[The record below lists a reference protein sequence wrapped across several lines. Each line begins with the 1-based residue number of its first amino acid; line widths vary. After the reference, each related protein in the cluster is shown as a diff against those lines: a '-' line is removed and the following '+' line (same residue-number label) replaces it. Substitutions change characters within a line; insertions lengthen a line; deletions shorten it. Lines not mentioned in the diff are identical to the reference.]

1 MTTLD
6 SASRF
11 YSRAFNDYLVSRTLE
26 RPMTHRRRTPLPRF
40 STLRKERARPLSTS
54 YLYTP
59 IERDI
64 VPPTYTS
71 THLSRREVPLCT
83 PDQLLDIIRE
93 PTGYY
98 ALPTDPWNEV
108 YPGIFLSD
116 AYRIRHFRPLRRPY
130 YKTWFPIR

>member
-1 MTTLD
+1 EAHDIYIQWVPSHVGSYGNGQAHL
-6 SASRF
+6 SRI
-11 YSRAFNDYLVSRTLE
+11 SRSEHRTSD
-26 RPMTHRRRTPLPRF
+26 THRRRTPLPRF
-40 STLRKERARPLSTS
+40 STLRKERTSRPLSTS

-64 VPPTYTS
+64 VPPSYIS

-83 PDQLLDIIRE
+83 PDDLLDIIRE

-108 YPGIFLSD
+108 YSGIYLSD
-116 AYRIRHFRPLRRPY
+116 A
-130 YKTWFPIR
+130 